1 MGKELLKPAVHG
13 PNCGCIVHRHE
24 RAEATAKA
32 QGTTPKPTPPVKP
45 EPKVEP
51 AVVVKVR
58 KVAAV
63 SDAKSAV
70 SDGATRTAR
79 WRGKQD
85 PEVLKQRNRDAVQRC
100 RAKKAGKGKV

>member
-1 MGKELLKPAVHG
+1 MDQRTCSRHRKLGGQGPQCFNECLAEVNAVAVAPAH
-13 PNCGCIVHRHE
+13 P
-24 RAEATAKA
+24 
-32 QGTTPKPTPPVKP
+32 TPKL
-45 EPKVEP
+45 PKVRR
-51 AVVVKVR
+51 AMKVR

>member
-1 MGKELLKPAVHG
+1 MFIYKGVQEDMSKPFTLEIGWCVPDDAKDVGEL
-13 PNCGCIVHRHE
+13 
-24 RAEATAKA
+24 
-32 QGTTPKPTPPVKP
+32 
-45 EPKVEP
+45 
-51 AVVVKVR
+51 KVR